1 MWREVTPQPIP
12 VGFKM
17 RKTKHTHTHTH
28 TRAHTH
34 VHTHAH
40 ACTHTRAH
48 THKDV
53 DGVMEETVMNN
64 SGLILNYCEI
74 FVTVTG
80 GDRAVSCLLP

>member
-1 MWREVTPQPIP
+1 MADSGTGTGEDNTSLEHPGIS
-12 VGFKM
+12 
-17 RKTKHTHTHTH
+17 
-28 TRAHTH
+28 TRQSESSAA
-34 VHTHAH
+34 HTHAH